1 MTDHSSSTPES
12 APANP
17 NRPPFETFKHATCR
31 GSYALG
37 TACGNCEACIWEREH
52 RTGNALLAPIPPAT
66 GAGGSVVRM
75 NAEADPNYRPYCLRC
90 VGLVRMRKIEP
101 LYWRCDCGA
110 EHDER
115 TSSST
120 PASEGTPDRPRA
132 RDYNCPECDHDEV
145 LADRTDR
152 VGICAHC
159 GWHGPLQPLDD
170 ETPSPD
176 GLCGRLA
183 TIGNIE
189 MRCENHGGH
198 DGPCWYNVLL
208 ASPLAPDVPVS
219 EIPEQCHACQSENIG
234 LVIEGVSRTW
244 GDWPPV
250 TIEDR
255 RSRCQDCGEEWYDF
269 NQSMRHTSAVMKA
282 TLKAARA
289 EIDQLRA
296 AARQSPDAGG
306 AETPQE
312 RVNRILTESRQA
324 VQPTIDAEAQ
334 GENVGDVMDF
344 VMRSPDTGAGVG
356 TKTPH
361 VLALEERVDMYV
373 DVNARLQ
380 ARNAELEAEIEGKVY
395 AAEIALTER
404 VFEKVLKSDDGDVDS
419 ADPADWIIAAVEADW
434 RRTNEQAETAA
445 ASQAE
450 RIGELE
456 ADDKRTRAFIISC
469 PWCGMQ
475 MESRPARF
483 QITHLIDCGDKQTAT
498 AWQLQVDK
506 ADLDWLDTQRSDVT
520 DDDNQPDGDV
530 RLLGHAWGIYGA
542 CETIREAI
550 RGARSTSTGK

>member
-1 MTDHSSSTPES
+1 MREPSVLLLD
-12 APANP
+12 
-17 NRPPFETFKHATCR
+17 
-31 GSYALG
+31 AL
-37 TACGNCEACIWEREH
+37 AASISLLEEREDSSNF
-52 RTGNALLAPIPPAT
+52 RDRIA
-66 GAGGSVVRM
+66 V
-75 NAEADPNYRPYCLRC
+75 LRNHLSELRA
-90 VGLVRMRKIEP
+90 VP
-101 LYWRCDCGA
+101 
-110 EHDER
+110 
-115 TSSST
+115 TPSST
-120 PASEGTPDRPRA
+120 PASELGIHARETNPDWPLPNGAHMDLPPASEGTPAPCLE
-132 RDYNCPECDHDEV
+132 CPDCGY
-145 LADRTDR
+145 TDWASTFR
-152 VGICAHC
+152 KIDAAS
-159 GWHGPLQPLDD
+159 HGYGPTSPAPVIPQP
-170 ETPSPD
+170 
-176 GLCGRLA
+176 
-183 TIGNIE
+183 
-189 MRCENHGGH
+189 
-198 DGPCWYNVLL
+198 
-208 ASPLAPDVPVS
+208 PDVPVS
-219 EIPEQCHACQSENIG
+219 EIPDGPWFGCF
-234 LVIEGVSRTW
+234 T
-244 GDWPPV
+244 GDCSHE
-250 TIEDR
+250 T
-255 RSRCQDCGEEWYDF
+255 QADCD
-269 NQSMRHTSAVMKA
+269 
-282 TLKAARA
+282 AAIRA
-289 EIDQLRA
+289 EFARLEQAVYGTEIDRA
-296 AARQSPDAGG
+296 ESGDSLVDPSPARQSPDAGG

-344 VMRSPDTGAGVG
+344 VVRSPDTGAGVG
-356 TKTPH
+356 TP
-361 VLALEERVDMYV
+361 VVADLWNALMNYDTAPTIDRRDELYTKARDLR
-373 DVNARLQ
+373 DDLQQQFSRLQ

-395 AAEIALTER
+395 AAEIALVER